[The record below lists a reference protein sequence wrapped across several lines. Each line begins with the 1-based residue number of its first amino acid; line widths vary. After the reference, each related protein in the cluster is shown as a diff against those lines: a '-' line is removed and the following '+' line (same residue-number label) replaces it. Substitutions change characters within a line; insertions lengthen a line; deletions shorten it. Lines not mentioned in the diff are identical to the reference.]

1 MKSLVVAMMFL
12 FLDLVG
18 AQQLQYRLSVPDGW
32 DHWVLL
38 DDPGAAWGC
47 YAHAADS
54 ETKSYIDD
62 SERSEHLATYKSG
75 AIAVV
80 IGDPFTGDSD
90 PGGIFA
96 YEIRIVS
103 GEQRGKEGWVSA
115 KLVELTKESKAL
127 QAKRNAAEAQRRKKK
142 QEEREAEQS
151 ARIAENEAERTRLR
165 NKCAQIYDKTADK
178 KISDLTVRESQQVQA
193 CQAAGL
199 YPPT

>member
-1 MKSLVVAMMFL
+1 MMFL

-80 IGDPFTGDSD
+80 IGDRSRAIPTTAGSSHTKS
-90 PGGIFA
+90 
-96 YEIRIVS
+96 ELSLVS
-103 GEQRGKEGWVSA
+103 RE
-115 KLVELTKESKAL
+115 
-127 QAKRNAAEAQRRKKK
+127 AKR
-142 QEEREAEQS
+142 
-151 ARIAENEAERTRLR
+151 
-165 NKCAQIYDKTADK
+165 
-178 KISDLTVRESQQVQA
+178 V
-193 CQAAGL
+193 GF
-199 YPPT
+199 PPSW